1 MKTTKEIKVK
11 VGDVLFRVDPQKLV
25 ITKTAVVAVAE
36 GYGSVVR
43 EGKNLHDKVRTL
55 VNIALDKF
63 PSENNGFLYFRTED
77 DAHQFVKLQ
86 IGI

>member
-1 MKTTKEIKVK
+1 MKAKEIK

-25 ITKTAVVAVAE
+25 ITKAAVVAVAE
-36 GYGSVVR
+36 GYGSVIR
-43 EGKNLHDKVRTL
+43 EGKHIQDKVKAL
-55 VNIALDKF
+55 VNIALDRF